1 MTSSYNPAPNHFSKC
16 FKFSAMVAYS
26 IIAVLG
32 WTVLVLGALAVQQ
45 PELEEH
51 EWPLYRSSLAHI
63 RSTFE
68 EPRPAPDSRVQYYP
82 HLLAGQATAERDAWN
97 FAHEQGMGPVHVSYD
112 YNRRY
117 AYVTTKIP
125 RESTL
130 GRKWGLGQPQISDLG
145 FRRTK
150 DAYAYWKVSK
160 RGAQLLRLDLW
171 SSRLSCRSDDVLAKR
186 LPWTQSSSF
195 WLSFVLRLVS
205 HLLGC
210 SHRKVLLSFASL
222 APRSPSKIVAP

>member
-1 MTSSYNPAPNHFSKC
+1 
-16 FKFSAMVAYS
+16 MVAYS

-51 EWPLYRSSLAHI
+51 EWPLYRASLAHI

-97 FAHEQGMGPVHVSYD
+97 FAHEQGMGPVHVGYD

-171 SSRLSCRSDDVLAKR
+171 SSGSHAAQTTSWQNVYRGLSRPLFGCLSC
-186 LPWTQSSSF
+186 F
-195 WLSFVLRLVS
+195 
-205 HLLGC
+205 G
-210 SHRKVLLSFASL
+210 
-222 APRSPSKIVAP
+222 